1 MSNGAAAP
9 GWDVEDTVAPIA
21 TITLT
26 AIAAYDQTTTR
37 TEIVYGYSGGPSTF
51 TVTDRKTFSFS
62 ESKVWN
68 RAAFPWREDVYW
80 RTGAGDV
87 SPKVATWGGNEDL
100 RYSGDNAD
108 PPIEPDPVT
117 EGEFYVMRWIY
128 RPWLISPEDS
138 AGSRLNHSFTHIG
151 NRFAA
156 KRNYGGIQ
164 LRCSLGDL
172 SNSVSL
178 GMALTIDDVTVT
190 TVTHW
195 VRVSG
200 TAPTPAD
207 TTVTRHYH
215 GFANAYFVRGG
226 EGETSFWY
234 LDVELGTVSN
244 PYALAVFGGAT
255 AGAVVEISTL
265 DGILSTGG
273 AIDSTA
279 GLIFGTIDTSASLT
293 FEVALA

>member
-26 AIAAYDQTTTR
+26 ADAAYDQTTTR
-37 TEIVYGYSGGPSTF
+37 TEIVYGYRGGPSTF

-80 RTGAGDV
+80 ENGAGFV
-87 SPKVATWGGNEDL
+87 GNKSATWGGNEDL
-100 RYSGDNAD
+100 RYSGDPAD

-117 EGEFYVMRWIY
+117 EGEFYVMRWLY
-128 RPWLISPEDS
+128 RPWLISPGDS
-138 AGSRLNHSFTHIG
+138 ALSRLNHSYTHIG

-156 KRNYGGIQ
+156 KVVYDHIQ
-164 LRCSLGDL
+164 LRCRLGDL
-172 SNSVSL
+172 SNSESL
-178 GMALTIDDVTVT
+178 GMALTIEDVTMT

-207 TTVTRHYH
+207 RTVTQHYY
-215 GFANAYFVRGG
+215 GFANAYFNRGG

-234 LDVELGTVSN
+234 LDVELRPVSN
-244 PYALAVFGGAT
+244 PFVIGMYFSGAT
-255 AGAVVEISTL
+255 SGAVVEISTL

-273 AIDSTA
+273 TIDS
-279 GLIFGTIDTSASLT
+279 GDGIT